1 MPDRIEETNM
11 KLQENKHAV
20 LGFCAHFKR
29 AAIADLLDGM
39 SEDATWW
46 ILGKPHLFS
55 GAGTKSK
62 ADMDRIWGGLF
73 RHMRDG
79 LQMTVIG
86 MVAEGDKVAAE
97 IRSHADLTDGRSYEN
112 QYHMLFT
119 LRQGKIVEVKEYA
132 DTLLI
137 AHMFG

>member
-1 MPDRIEETNM
+1 MSIEE
-11 KLQENKHAV
+11 NKRTV
-20 LGFCAHFKR
+20 RDFLAHHKN
-29 AAIADLLDGM
+29 AAITDLLDAM

-46 ILGKPHLFS
+46 ILGKPHLFPS
-55 GAGTKSK
+55 AGTKSK
-62 ADMDRIWGGLF
+62 AEMKRVWGNLFGNMKNGLE
-73 RHMRDG
+73 
-79 LQMTVIG
+79 MTVIG
-86 MVAEGDKVAAE
+86 MVAEGNKVAAE
-97 IRSHADLTDGRSYEN
+97 IRSHADLTDGRVYEN

>member
-1 MPDRIEETNM
+1 MSIEENKQM
-11 KLQENKHAV
+11 VRKFLAHHKHA
-20 LGFCAHFKR
+20 
-29 AAIADLLDGM
+29 AIGDLLDAM
-39 SEDATWW
+39 SDDATWW
-46 ILGKPHLFS
+46 MLGNPHLFPS
-55 GAGTKSK
+55 AGTRSKSEMK
-62 ADMDRIWGGLF
+62 RVWGNLF
-73 RHMRDG
+73 GNMKNG

-86 MVAEGDKVAAE
+86 MIAEGNKVAAE
-97 IRSHADLTDGRSYEN
+97 VRSYADLTDGRTYEN

>member
-1 MPDRIEETNM
+1 
-11 KLQENKHAV
+11 
-20 LGFCAHFKR
+20 
-29 AAIADLLDGM
+29 M

-46 ILGKPHLFS
+46 ILGKPQLFP

-62 ADMDRIWGGLF
+62 ADMERIWGSLFSHMKEGLE
-73 RHMRDG
+73 
-79 LQMTVIG
+79 MTVIG

-97 IRSHADLTDGRSYEN
+97 IRSYADLTDGRVYEN

-119 LRQGKIVEVKEYA
+119 VRQGKIVEVKEYA

-137 AHMFG
+137 ASMFG